1 MSQHPLFLPSGKT
14 VGPYTIERVLG
25 HGANGI
31 AYLAHDKTLDRKVV
45 LKEHYPLGLCCR
57 DFETQLLIPLN
68 KEATHIFAESVDQ
81 FIREARLIASLE
93 HPSIIKIHRV
103 FSLSPSTCF
112 YVMPLL
118 EGGTLRD
125 VIHSGKR
132 IPPRTIISWLQTLV
146 SALDCLNQHHIV
158 HLDIKPGNI
167 LFTGEGQPV
176 LADFGTASLRPP
188 HGTVNILAHSAYSAP
203 ELFTENTSLDIRADQ
218 YSLAACFYEL
228 MTSYP
233 WNTMSGKVGEAHA
246 GELLASLAQKEK
258 ALRCVSC
265 LLVQNLS
272 RQREERSLS
281 PEAWLTGMDHAL
293 RRDRRRR
300 LRSRIVTIAAVMLVT
315 GGALTWGLY
324 KTGVLTQ
331 ETRKNPE
338 DLLVEELLQE
348 PEIAAFNRE
357 SREFHDY
364 YSRMFLN
371 LANKKE
377 ASVQKTLETINAAR
391 NAEELEQIRQA
402 WRRQQELDNMTL
414 LAAERVYAIKG
425 KGLVQQYQHLT
436 SPVWFRSWKQNHP
449 GSCSDDVLPL
459 SSPQFL
465 PRIFPHPLYN
475 PSYISESRLR
485 INAASGNVT
494 HALEKKAQEFGIYKT
509 SYPDGTPRNPKISDK
524 TDLGSPVQN
533 NESFKLTREKARKL
547 PIFIQRVFWKRFH
560 LFGHPLP
567 YLFVQRSL
575 VQNIFQ
581 MFPHGHVS
589 CQKCLEPG
597 RMVRFKEMN
606 QFVQNNVFNT

>member
-1 MSQHPLFLPSGKT
+1 MHEAPAFLPPAQK
-14 VGPYTIERVLG
+14 VGPYTIECVLG
-25 HGANGI
+25 HGTNGI
-31 AYLAHDKTLDRKVV
+31 AYLAHDRTLDRKVV
-45 LKEHYPLGLCCR
+45 LKEHYPQGLCAR
-57 DFETQLLIPLN
+57 DADSHCLIPLD
-68 KEATHIFAESVDQ
+68 EDTESLFSESVNQ

-93 HPSIIKIHRV
+93 HPAIIRIHRV
-103 FSLSPSTCF
+103 FSLSPTTCF

-125 VIHSGKR
+125 VIRSGKR

-146 SALDCLNQHHIV
+146 STLDCLNQHHIV

-176 LADFGTASLRPP
+176 LADFGTASLRPS

-203 ELFTENTSLDIRADQ
+203 ELFTENTSPDIRADQ

-228 MTSYP
+228 ITSYP

-258 ALRCVSC
+258 ALRCISC

-272 RQREERSLS
+272 RKREERSLS

-293 RRDRRRR
+293 RSDRRRR

-391 NAEELEQIRQA
+391 NAEELEQIRQT
-402 WRRQQELDNMTL
+402 WRKQQELDNMTL

-425 KGLVQQYQHLT
+425 KGLAQQYKHLT
-436 SPVWFRSWKQNHP
+436 SPAWFQHWKQSHP
-449 GSCSDDVLPL
+449 GSCSDDVLPP
-459 SSPQFL
+459 SSPQF
-465 PRIFPHPLYN
+465 PQRIYPQPLHN

-485 INAASGNVT
+485 INAASSNVT

-524 TDLGSPVQN
+524 TDLGSPAQN
-533 NESFKLTREKARKL
+533 NESFKLTR
-547 PIFIQRVFWKRFH
+547 
-560 LFGHPLP
+560 
-567 YLFVQRSL
+567 
-575 VQNIFQ
+575 
-581 MFPHGHVS
+581 
-589 CQKCLEPG
+589 
-597 RMVRFKEMN
+597 
-606 QFVQNNVFNT
+606 